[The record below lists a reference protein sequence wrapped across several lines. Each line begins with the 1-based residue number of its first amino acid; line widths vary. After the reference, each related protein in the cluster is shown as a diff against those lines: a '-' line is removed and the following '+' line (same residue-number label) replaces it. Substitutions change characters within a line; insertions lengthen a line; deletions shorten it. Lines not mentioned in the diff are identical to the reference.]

1 MYDFDVIDGS
11 RNNSRFCSVHYLLS
25 SLLEITISFP
35 LCSPHLHRCSFL
47 ILTNITLIET
57 SFLLLCRMLARSPAL
72 PLVTAETPAFG
83 FFITAVRSSI

>member
-35 LCSPHLHRCSFL
+35 LSSPHLHRCSF
-47 ILTNITLIET
+47 LTNITLIET

-72 PLVTAETPAFG
+72 PLVTAEAPAFG